1 MFYRRTCC
9 RRSLCRNRRAEDS
22 RQRRSAV
29 KFKRGS
35 RASRDLH
42 LHKPGLELGFHF
54 FDVAAG
60 EDGNETIDF
69 VNTLVPPLELEQQ
82 CGEFVVEPLADEFG
96 GVPCHDG
103 IGRDVACYDRICPDD
118 GAVSDVDA
126 WENRHILP
134 DPYVVTDDG
143 IALERKVALGR
154 GGLLPC
160 AEDVERVSGGC
171 VHLVVSPVHHEFH
184 AGGNLAELADD
195 ELVADKVVMVG
206 DVPLKVLVGKVGEIA
221 HNDVLVFDIG
231 LDEGQSLHVGD
242 RLDDVWVGSL
252 CRHGRNID

>member
-1 MFYRRTCC
+1 M
-9 RRSLCRNRRAEDS
+9 
-22 RQRRSAV
+22 
-29 KFKRGS
+29 
-35 RASRDLH
+35 RDLH

-54 FDVAAG
+54 FEVAAG
-60 EDGNETIDF
+60 ENGNETVDF
-69 VNTLVPPLELEQQ
+69 VDGLVPPLEPEQQ
-82 CGEFVVEPLADEFG
+82 CGEFVVESLADEFG

-126 WENRHILP
+126 WENRHILT
-134 DPYVVTDDG
+134 DPHVVTDDG

-154 GGLLPC
+154 GVLLPC
-160 AEDVERVSGGC
+160 AEDVEGVSGGR
-171 VHLVVSPVHHEFH
+171 VHLVVRPVHHEFN

-206 DVPLKVLVGKVGEIA
+206 DVPLKILVGNIGEIA

-231 LDEGQSLHVGD
+231 LDEGQCLHVGD
-242 RLDDVWVGSL
+242 RLDDAWVGSL
-252 CRHGRNID
+252 CWHKRNID